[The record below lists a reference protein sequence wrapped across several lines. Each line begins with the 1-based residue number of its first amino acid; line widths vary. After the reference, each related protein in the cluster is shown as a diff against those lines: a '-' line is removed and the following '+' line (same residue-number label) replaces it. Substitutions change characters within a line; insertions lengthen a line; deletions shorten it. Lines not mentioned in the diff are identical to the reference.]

1 MQSYSGLLRCSSYIL
16 IMVTVMRLLI
26 SGLGLNIALCGL
38 LSPNLAI
45 AAPTSPVT
53 ILPATSQQLELTSRS
68 SNQGTV
74 IQGNGVEFT
83 VPKGFEG
90 GAPSSAQTKMLMQ
103 ETVRMF
109 PSMSTFVE
117 MLDRDPTAFRAIA
130 MNTSA
135 TSNPSIVLVTRL
147 PVSAAISLQEL
158 EAAMS
163 KMMPGMLPAGF
174 QLTDSRLVT
183 IGNRQIVKLSIAGN
197 VRGFK
202 FKESIALLKQGDEI
216 FQITYVFDEKK
227 ATQARPVFERMV
239 STFKADDTIVAD
251 K

>member
-1 MQSYSGLLRCSSYIL
+1 
-16 IMVTVMRLLI
+16 MVTVMRLLI

-38 LSPNLAI
+38 LSPNLAS
-45 AAPTSPVT
+45 AAPTSPVSL
-53 ILPATSQQLELTSRS
+53 LPATSQQLELTPTA
-68 SNQGTV
+68 SNQGTL
-74 IQGNGVEFT
+74 IQGNGVEFA

-90 GAPSSAQTKMLMQ
+90 GAPSSEQTKTLMQ

-109 PSMSTFVE
+109 PTMASFVE

-147 PVSAAISLQEL
+147 PVTNSISLKEL
-158 EAAMS
+158 ESAMS
-163 KMMPGMLPAGF
+163 KMMPGMLPQGF
-174 QLTDSRLVT
+174 KLTDSRVTT
-183 IGNRQIVKLSIAGN
+183 IGDRQIVKLSISGN
-197 VRGFK
+197 IQGFK
-202 FKESIALLKQGDEI
+202 FRESIALLKEGDEV

-227 ATQARPVFERMV
+227 ATQARPVFDRMV
-239 STFKADDTIVAD
+239 STFKADATIVAD

>member
-1 MQSYSGLLRCSSYIL
+1 VGFIRCRAYIL
-16 IMVTVMRLLI
+16 IVVTVMRLLI

-45 AAPTSPVT
+45 AAPTSPVSS
-53 ILPATSQQLELTSRS
+53 LQLELTPTAS
-68 SNQGTV
+68 SQVTV
-74 IQGNGVEFT
+74 IQGNGVEFA

-90 GAPSSAQTKMLMQ
+90 GAPSSTQTKTLME

-147 PVSAAISLQEL
+147 PVPASISLTEL
-158 EAAMS
+158 ESAMS
-163 KMMPGMLPAGF
+163 KMMPGMLPEGF
-174 QLTDSRLVT
+174 KLTDSRVVT

-202 FKESIALLKQGDEI
+202 FRESIALLKEGDDI

-227 ATQARPVFERMV
+227 ATQARPVFDRMV
-239 STFKADDTIVAD
+239 RTFKADATIVAD